1 MEIINFQWV
10 LTFYLY
16 NTMITREATEQDL
29 KTLLEFEQGIVTAE
43 RPFNS
48 TLIEG
53 EIHYYDLRHLILS
66 PDATVIVAEENN
78 EIIASGYALIKKAEK
93 EYYQFKEYAY
103 LGFMY
108 VKPEHRGKGINKVIT
123 DELIS
128 WSKSR
133 GMNEVRLDVYAQNES
148 AVKAYEKAGF
158 EPHLLTMRLKP

>member
-1 MEIINFQWV
+1 
-10 LTFYLY
+10 
-16 NTMITREATEQDL
+16 MITREATEQDL
-29 KTLLEFEQGIVTAE
+29 EILLEFEQGVVTAE

-53 EIHYYDLRHLILS
+53 EIHYYDLKALIQS

-78 EIIASGYALIKKAEK
+78 EIIASGYALIKKSEK
-93 EYYQFKEYAY
+93 YYNQFEKYSY

-133 GMNEVRLDVYAQNES
+133 EISEIRLDVYAQNES
-148 AVKAYEKAGF
+148 AIKAYEKAGF
-158 EPHLLTMRLKP
+158 EPHLLTMRLK

>member
-1 MEIINFQWV
+1 
-10 LTFYLY
+10 
-16 NTMITREATEQDL
+16 MITREATEQDL
-29 KTLLEFEQGIVTAE
+29 EILLEFEQGVVTAE

-53 EIHYYDLRHLILS
+53 EIHYYDLKYLIQS
-66 PDATVIVAEENN
+66 PEATVIVAEENN
-78 EIIASGYALIKKAEK
+78 EIIASGYALIKKAAK
-93 EYYQFKEYAY
+93 DYYQFKEYAY

-133 GMNEVRLDVYAQNES
+133 GINEVRLDVYAQNES
-148 AVKAYEKAGF
+148 AIKAYEKAGF
-158 EPHLLTMRLKP
+158 EPHLLTMRLKQ